1 MLQVTGRPSQVHDL
15 PPRSH
20 TVGSPHSRW
29 REAHERL
36 KDSHFETH
44 HQQHVTL
51 GCWPGDSPSVELR
64 TAFVCLRFHP
74 HSLIPRCPANFLI
87 GPFFPPSGNY
97 MCLSS
102 PGIQSG
108 SDQILI
114 IKMRLKYFR
123 LTFFFLLTTY
133 TERIT
138 QSFIH
143 SAQDRLRC
151 AQGKRIDVSTTV
163 CVRLYI
169 YKWKWKSLSRVQLF
183 DPMDRI
189 VHGILQ
195 ARILEWVAFPFST
208 WSS

>member
-1 MLQVTGRPSQVHDL
+1 MLRVTGRPSQVHGL

-74 HSLIPRCPANFLI
+74 HSLIPQCPANFLI

-133 TERIT
+133 TETIT

-143 SAQDRLRC
+143 SAPGQ
-151 AQGKRIDVSTTV
+151 AE
-163 CVRLYI
+163 VRTR
-169 YKWKWKSLSRVQLF
+169 K
-183 DPMDRI
+183 MDRREHHCVCALI
-189 VHGILQ
+189 YV
-195 ARILEWVAFPFST
+195 
-208 WSS
+208 